1 MIKVSLTKHLCSKLG
16 IPQEA
21 INHSNKKYSDVP
33 NIQQAFQTAQQQVI
47 ANIPFREGIVLI
59 DKDKCLEIIK
69 KLETRKMD
77 IAFQLRMLVFQRKIA
92 EQQVELIME
101 AEQKKAVDDLFLEDG
116 TEEEQVGF
124 TFKELNLVQT
134 PEFQAIATEL

>member
-1 MIKVSLTKHLCSKLG
+1 
-16 IPQEA
+16 
-21 INHSNKKYSDVP
+21 
-33 NIQQAFQTAQQQVI
+33 
-47 ANIPFREGIVLI
+47 
-59 DKDKCLEIIK
+59 
-69 KLETRKMD
+69 
-77 IAFQLRMLVFQRKIA
+77 
-92 EQQVELIME
+92 ME